1 MVSRPRPCWI
11 SGRSQAAGGKRL
23 RAPLPKIKTSAGK
36 VVNSAKNEIL
46 ASGKRATLNVD
57 RKNPVSYHLYL
68 SLGFERMFSQ
78 GEFRRVE

>member
-1 MVSRPRPCWI
+1 
-11 SGRSQAAGGKRL
+11 L
-23 RAPLPKIKTSAGK
+23 T
-36 VVNSAKNEIL
+36 
-46 ASGKRATLNVD
+46 SGKRATLNVD

>member
-1 MVSRPRPCWI
+1 M
-11 SGRSQAAGGKRL
+11 
-23 RAPLPKIKTSAGK
+23 RAK

-68 SLGFERMFSQ
+68 LLGFERMFSQ